1 MATFSLFTD
10 SHAHIHGKEFQGDLD
25 EMLDR
30 ARREGV
36 GTIITVGTD
45 LESSEAAVACA
56 LSRPGVYATVGI
68 HPHDASDAG
77 EAAIERLER
86 LAREHTG
93 CVVAIGETGLDF
105 YRDRSPRHLQE
116 ELFRQSIRLA
126 RRLDLPLVIHDR
138 DAHERILAILD
149 DEDGWS
155 CGGVMHCF
163 SGDAG
168 MARYCIERGFLIS
181 IPGTV
186 TYPNSDALRE
196 VVRSVRVESMLIES
210 DCPYLSPVPHRGKRN
225 EPAFIRNTAAA
236 IAELKNLSIEDVGR
250 ITSHNARRLFRL
262 GTGRET
268 GTIAYR
274 IRNSLYLNITNRCS
288 NRCSFCPKFDDFMV
302 KGHHLRLDH
311 EPTVEEILSAVGE
324 PAACEEIVF
333 CGYGEPLIRLDAVKE
348 VARELKKKGGKIRV
362 NTDGQAN
369 LVHGRNIIPELA
381 GLVDTLSVSL
391 NAADPETYVRLCNS
405 PFGERGFKGVCEF
418 IREAAGTIPTVIA
431 TAVTVP
437 GVEIDRVRDLAER
450 LGARFRIREY
460 QEVG

>member
-1 MATFSLFTD
+1 MASFSLFTD
-10 SHAHIHGKEFQGDLD
+10 SHAHIHGREFQRDFD
-25 EMLDR
+25 AMLDR

-45 LESSEAAVACA
+45 LESSESAIASA
-56 LSRPGVYATVGI
+56 LSHPGIYATVGI

-77 EAAIERLER
+77 EAAMERLER
-86 LAREHTG
+86 LALEHTG

-116 ELFRQSIRLA
+116 ELFRKSIRLA
-126 RRLDLPLVIHDR
+126 RRVDLPLVIHDR

-149 DEDGWS
+149 EEGGWS

-163 SGDAG
+163 SGDAS
-168 MARYCIERGFLIS
+168 MARHCIERGFLIS

-186 TYPNSDALRE
+186 TYPNSEMLRE
-196 VVRSVRVESMLIES
+196 VVRSIRVESMLIES

-225 EPAFIRNTAAA
+225 EPAFIPFTAAA
-236 IAELKNLSIEDVGR
+236 IAELKGLSVEDVGR
-250 ITSHNARRLFRL
+250 ITTHNARRLFRI

-268 GTIAYR
+268 AAIAYR

-311 EPTVEEILSAVGE
+311 EPTAAEILSAVGDQPE
-324 PAACEEIVF
+324 CDEIVF
-333 CGYGEPLIRLDAVKE
+333 CGYGEPLMRLDVVRE
-348 VARELKKKGGKIRV
+348 VARELKRRGFRIRI

-369 LVHGRNIIPELA
+369 LVHGRNVIPELA
-381 GLVDTLSVSL
+381 GVVDTLSVSL
-391 NAADPETYVRLCNS
+391 NAADPDTYVRLCS
-405 PFGERGFKGVCEF
+405 TPFGERGFHGICDF
-418 IREAAGTIPTVIA
+418 ITNAVGTIPTVIA

-437 GVEIDRVRDLAER
+437 GVDVERVRELAER